1 MHIAIV
7 VDQSFKFR
15 LSIQPR
21 TRPIGTYTY
30 VITRKDDP
38 DWGETSAEYF
48 FTREE
53 ASAAGRAALDR
64 LLKRLT
70 GEGGRARART
80 TGSPLSPGARRD
92 ASDQR
97 QLNRASRRTR

>member
-1 MHIAIV
+1 MHIAFV

-15 LSIQPR
+15 LAVQPR
-21 TRPIGTYTY
+21 TRPIETYTY

-64 LLKRLT
+64 LK
-70 GEGGRARART
+70 
-80 TGSPLSPGARRD
+80 
-92 ASDQR
+92 
-97 QLNRASRRTR
+97 RRTS

>member
-1 MHIAIV
+1 MHIAPV

-15 LSIQPR
+15 VSIQPR
-21 TRPIGTYTY
+21 TRPIGTYAY
-30 VITRKDDP
+30 VITCKDDP

-64 LLKRLT
+64 LK
-70 GEGGRARART
+70 
-80 TGSPLSPGARRD
+80 
-92 ASDQR
+92 
-97 QLNRASRRTR
+97 RRTS

>member
-1 MHIAIV
+1 MHIAAV

-30 VITRKDDP
+30 VITRTDDP
-38 DWGETSAEYF
+38 DWGETSADYF
-48 FTREE
+48 FTREQ

-64 LLKRLT
+64 LLKLQT
-70 GEGGRARART
+70 
-80 TGSPLSPGARRD
+80 S
-92 ASDQR
+92 
-97 QLNRASRRTR
+97 

>member
-1 MHIAIV
+1 MHIASV

-21 TRPIGTYTY
+21 TRPIGTYT
-30 VITRKDDP
+30 RKDDP

-53 ASAAGRAALDR
+53 ASTAGRAALDR
-64 LLKRLT
+64 LLKR
-70 GEGGRARART
+70 RT
-80 TGSPLSPGARRD
+80 S
-92 ASDQR
+92 
-97 QLNRASRRTR
+97 

>member
-1 MHIAIV
+1 MHIAFV

-15 LSIQPR
+15 LAVQPR
-21 TRPIGTYTY
+21 TKPIGTYTY

-64 LLKRLT
+64 LK
-70 GEGGRARART
+70 
-80 TGSPLSPGARRD
+80 
-92 ASDQR
+92 
-97 QLNRASRRTR
+97 RRTS

>member
-1 MHIAIV
+1 MHIASV

-15 LSIQPR
+15 IAVQPR

-30 VITRKDDP
+30 VITCKDDP

-64 LLKRLT
+64 LK
-70 GEGGRARART
+70 
-80 TGSPLSPGARRD
+80 
-92 ASDQR
+92 
-97 QLNRASRRTR
+97 RRTS

>member
-1 MHIAIV
+1 MHIASV

-15 LSIQPR
+15 IAVQRR

-38 DWGETSAEYF
+38 DWGETSADYF

-64 LLKRLT
+64 LK
-70 GEGGRARART
+70 
-80 TGSPLSPGARRD
+80 
-92 ASDQR
+92 
-97 QLNRASRRTR
+97 RRTS

>member
-1 MHIAIV
+1 MHIAFV

-15 LSIQPR
+15 IAVQPR

-38 DWGETSAEYF
+38 DWGESSADYF

-64 LLKRLT
+64 LK
-70 GEGGRARART
+70 
-80 TGSPLSPGARRD
+80 
-92 ASDQR
+92 
-97 QLNRASRRTR
+97 RRTS

>member
-1 MHIAIV
+1 MHIAFV

-15 LSIQPR
+15 LAVQPR

-53 ASAAGRAALDR
+53 ASAAGGAALDR
-64 LLKRLT
+64 LK
-70 GEGGRARART
+70 
-80 TGSPLSPGARRD
+80 
-92 ASDQR
+92 
-97 QLNRASRRTR
+97 RRTS

>member
-1 MHIAIV
+1 MHIASV
-7 VDQSFKFR
+7 VDQAFKFR

-30 VITRKDDP
+30 VITRQDDP
-38 DWGETSAEYF
+38 DWGETSADYF

-64 LLKRLT
+64 LK
-70 GEGGRARART
+70 
-80 TGSPLSPGARRD
+80 
-92 ASDQR
+92 
-97 QLNRASRRTR
+97 RRTS

>member
-1 MHIAIV
+1 MHIAFV

-15 LSIQPR
+15 IAVQPR

-38 DWGETSAEYF
+38 DWGETSADYF
-48 FTREE
+48 FTRDE

-64 LLKRLT
+64 LK
-70 GEGGRARART
+70 
-80 TGSPLSPGARRD
+80 
-92 ASDQR
+92 
-97 QLNRASRRTR
+97 RRTS

>member
-1 MHIAIV
+1 MHIASV

-64 LLKRLT
+64 L
-70 GEGGRARART
+70 
-80 TGSPLSPGARRD
+80 
-92 ASDQR
+92 
-97 QLNRASRRTR
+97 

>member
-1 MHIAIV
+1 MEFLQNTAEDLADLCTSMHIASV

-64 LLKRLT
+64 LK
-70 GEGGRARART
+70 
-80 TGSPLSPGARRD
+80 
-92 ASDQR
+92 
-97 QLNRASRRTR
+97 RRTS

>member
-1 MHIAIV
+1 MHIAVV

-15 LSIQPR
+15 LAVQPR

-64 LLKRLT
+64 LVKRRT
-70 GEGGRARART
+70 SWTASAHSHEGVD
-80 TGSPLSPGARRD
+80 PLSPGERRD
-92 ASDQR
+92 ASGP
-97 QLNRASRRTR
+97 APA

>member
-1 MHIAIV
+1 MHIAPV

-15 LSIQPR
+15 IAVQPR

-38 DWGETSAEYF
+38 DWGETSADYF

-64 LLKRLT
+64 LK
-70 GEGGRARART
+70 
-80 TGSPLSPGARRD
+80 
-92 ASDQR
+92 
-97 QLNRASRRTR
+97 RRTS

>member
-1 MHIAIV
+1 MHIASV
-7 VDQSFKFR
+7 VDQSFKFQ
-15 LSIQPR
+15 IAVQPR

-38 DWGETSAEYF
+38 DWGETSADYF

-64 LLKRLT
+64 LK
-70 GEGGRARART
+70 
-80 TGSPLSPGARRD
+80 
-92 ASDQR
+92 
-97 QLNRASRRTR
+97 RRTS

>member
-1 MHIAIV
+1 MHIAFV

-15 LSIQPR
+15 LAVQPR

-38 DWGETSAEYF
+38 DWGETSAKYF

-64 LLKRLT
+64 LK
-70 GEGGRARART
+70 
-80 TGSPLSPGARRD
+80 
-92 ASDQR
+92 
-97 QLNRASRRTR
+97 RRTS

>member
-1 MHIAIV
+1 MHIASV

-15 LSIQPR
+15 IAVQPR

-38 DWGETSAEYF
+38 DWGETSADYF

-64 LLKRLT
+64 LKR
-70 GEGGRARART
+70 
-80 TGSPLSPGARRD
+80 RR
-92 ASDQR
+92 S
-97 QLNRASRRTR
+97 

>member
-1 MHIAIV
+1 MHIASV

-21 TRPIGTYTY
+21 TRPIGTYKY
-30 VITRKDDP
+30 IITRRDDP

-53 ASAAGRAALDR
+53 ASAAGRAALDH
-64 LLKRLT
+64 LLKR
-70 GEGGRARART
+70 RT
-80 TGSPLSPGARRD
+80 S
-92 ASDQR
+92 
-97 QLNRASRRTR
+97 

>member
-1 MHIAIV
+1 LLQNTAEDLAGISTPMHIASV

-15 LSIQPR
+15 VSIQPR

-64 LLKRLT
+64 LLKR
-70 GEGGRARART
+70 RT
-80 TGSPLSPGARRD
+80 S
-92 ASDQR
+92 
-97 QLNRASRRTR
+97 

>member
-1 MHIAIV
+1 MHIAFV
-7 VDQSFKFR
+7 VDQSFKSR
-15 LSIQPR
+15 IAVQPR

-38 DWGETSAEYF
+38 DWGEISADYF

-64 LLKRLT
+64 LK
-70 GEGGRARART
+70 
-80 TGSPLSPGARRD
+80 
-92 ASDQR
+92 
-97 QLNRASRRTR
+97 RRTS

>member
-1 MHIAIV
+1 MHIAFV

-15 LSIQPR
+15 LAVQPR

-38 DWGETSAEYF
+38 DWGETSADYF

-64 LLKRLT
+64 LK
-70 GEGGRARART
+70 
-80 TGSPLSPGARRD
+80 
-92 ASDQR
+92 
-97 QLNRASRRTR
+97 RRTS

>member
-1 MHIAIV
+1 MHIAFV

-15 LSIQPR
+15 IAVQPR

-38 DWGETSAEYF
+38 DWGETSADYF

-64 LLKRLT
+64 LK
-70 GEGGRARART
+70 
-80 TGSPLSPGARRD
+80 
-92 ASDQR
+92 
-97 QLNRASRRTR
+97 RRTS

>member
-1 MHIAIV
+1 MHIASV

-30 VITRKDDP
+30 VITRQDDP
-38 DWGETSAEYF
+38 GGETSAEYF

-53 ASAAGRAALDR
+53 ASTAGRAALDR
-64 LLKRLT
+64 LLKR
-70 GEGGRARART
+70 RT
-80 TGSPLSPGARRD
+80 S
-92 ASDQR
+92 
-97 QLNRASRRTR
+97 

>member
-1 MHIAIV
+1 MHIASV

-15 LSIQPR
+15 IAVQPR

-38 DWGETSAEYF
+38 DWGETSADYF

-64 LLKRLT
+64 LK
-70 GEGGRARART
+70 
-80 TGSPLSPGARRD
+80 
-92 ASDQR
+92 
-97 QLNRASRRTR
+97 RRTS

>member
-1 MHIAIV
+1 MHIAFV

-15 LSIQPR
+15 LAVQPR

-30 VITRKDDP
+30 VITRRDDP

-64 LLKRLT
+64 LK
-70 GEGGRARART
+70 
-80 TGSPLSPGARRD
+80 
-92 ASDQR
+92 
-97 QLNRASRRTR
+97 RRTS